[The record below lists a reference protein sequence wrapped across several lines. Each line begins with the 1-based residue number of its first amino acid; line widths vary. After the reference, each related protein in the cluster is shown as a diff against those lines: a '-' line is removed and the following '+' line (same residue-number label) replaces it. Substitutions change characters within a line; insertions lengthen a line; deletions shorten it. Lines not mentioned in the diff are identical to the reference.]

1 MAVDFERLPIGE
13 DAPQVVNVVVEVPVG
28 SRNKYEYKREL
39 GVIVRDRVLPGS
51 VRYPIDY
58 GFVPSTVGND
68 GDPLTSYLPLMT
80 RHFRAAL
87 CRVARLVLWICVM
100 PKDRTPKSLLSQK
113 TTRASR
119 ISEQLQMCQ
128 NRIYARLNSSS
139 EFTSSSRVT
148 RMWRSEAGSIEMRLV
163 S

>member
-1 MAVDFERLPIGE
+1 MAVDFERLPMGE

-58 GFVPSTVGND
+58 GFVPSTVGTTAI
-68 GDPLTSYLPLMT
+68 PSTSCLPLMM
-80 RHFRAAL
+80 RHSRAAL
-87 CRVARLVLWICVM
+87 CRAARLVLWICMM
-100 PKDRTPKSLLSQK
+100 PKDRIPKSLPSQK

-119 ISEQLQMCQ
+119 ISERLQMCQ
-128 NRIYARLNSSS
+128 NRICAILNSSS
-139 EFTSSSRVT
+139 GFTSSSRVT
-148 RMWRSEAGSIEMRLV
+148 RRWRFEAGSAEMRLV